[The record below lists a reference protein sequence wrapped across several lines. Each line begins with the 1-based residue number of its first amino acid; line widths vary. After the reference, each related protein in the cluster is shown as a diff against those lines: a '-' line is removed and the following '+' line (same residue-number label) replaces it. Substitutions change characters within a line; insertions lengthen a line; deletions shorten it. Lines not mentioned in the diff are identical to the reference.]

1 MDRGYGR
8 TKFLISL
15 FLIVITFAAFWQVN
29 RHEFVNYDDN
39 VYILENHHVRA
50 GLTVKGVAWAFTSFY
65 ASNWHPLT
73 WLSHM
78 LDCELFGLNPKW
90 HHLTNLIF
98 HLANTVLLF
107 LLLNRMTGA
116 LWRSAF
122 VGILFALHPLHVES
136 VAWVAERKDV
146 LSTFFWMLTLWA
158 YIRYVEHPGLGK
170 YVITLLLFMAG
181 LMSKPMLVT
190 LPLIL
195 LILDYWPLDRL
206 KQLSS
211 SNTSITPPWFPISFR
226 LVLEK
231 IPLIVLSATSSA
243 ITIFA
248 QQHGNTVMSLEVLP
262 LEMRIA
268 NALVSYV
275 TYIWKTIWPVD
286 LAVFY
291 PHPGMHAI
299 GRIAGSGLLLLCIFI
314 IVGYS
319 SRKHPY
325 LAVGWLWYF
334 ITLAP
339 VIGVVQVGAQA
350 MADRYTYIPIIGLF
364 IIIAW
369 GIPDILALWRYKKQI
384 LIISTGL
391 VISTVTVLTFFQ
403 LQNWKNNFTLF
414 KHALRVTDDN
424 YLAHTN
430 LGAVLVGQGK
440 LDDGITH
447 YNRALE
453 IKPDYAL
460 ANYNIGVVL
469 DRKGDLQQAISHY
482 EKAIRS
488 RPNYV
493 KAHCNLGVA
502 RAREKKYDAA
512 ISHFSA
518 ALDIEPDIAE
528 AHFNIG
534 RCLAITGKNDKAII
548 HFTEVVRILP
558 ELAQAHYALGIAL
571 SRNGRP
577 NQGIRCLENAVKLSP
592 KNIRYQQ
599 ALERLQK

>member
-1 MDRGYGR
+1 MDRGYCPI
-8 TKFLISL
+8 KFLISL
-15 FLIVITFAAFWQVN
+15 FLIVITFAVFWQVN

-39 VYILENHHVRA
+39 VYILENHHVQA
-50 GLTVKGVAWAFTSFY
+50 GLTVKGVGWAFTSFY

-116 LWRSAF
+116 LWKSAF

-158 YIRYVEHPGLGK
+158 YIRYFEQPGLGK
-170 YVITLLLFMAG
+170 YIITLLLFMSG

-190 LPLIL
+190 LPLVL
-195 LILDYWPLDRL
+195 LMLDYWPLDRL
-206 KQLSS
+206 KHLSS
-211 SNTSITPPWFPISFR
+211 SNTSITTPWIPIAFR

-231 IPLIVLSATSSA
+231 IPLIVLAAASSA

-248 QQHGNTVMSLEVLP
+248 QQQGNTVMSLEALP
-262 LEMRIA
+262 LGMRVA

-275 TYIWKTIWPVD
+275 TYIWKTIRPVG

-291 PHPGMHAI
+291 PHPDMHAI
-299 GRIAGSGLLLLCIFI
+299 CKVAGAGSLLLCIFI
-314 IVGYS
+314 IVLCS
-319 SRKHPY
+319 ARRRPY

-339 VIGVVQVGAQA
+339 VIGLVQVGAQA

-369 GIPDILALWRYKKQI
+369 GIPDILASWRYKKQI

-414 KHALRVTDDN
+414 KHALRVTDGN

-430 LGAVLVGQGK
+430 LGAALVGQGK
-440 LDDGITH
+440 LDEGITH

-460 ANYNIGVVL
+460 ANYNLGVAL
-469 DRKGDLQQAISHY
+469 DRKGDLQQAITHY
-482 EKAIRS
+482 ENAIHS
-488 RPNYV
+488 RPDYV
-493 KAHCNLGVA
+493 KAHSNLGVA
-502 RAREKKYDAA
+502 LARQRKFDIA

-528 AHFNIG
+528 AHFNLG
-534 RCLAITGKNDKAII
+534 RCLAISGKIDKAIA
-548 HFTEVVRILP
+548 HFAEVVRIRP
-558 ELAQAHYALGIAL
+558 DLAQAHYALGIAL
-571 SRNGRP
+571 SRQGRR
-577 NQGIRCLENAVKLSP
+577 NEGIRYLETAVRLSP
-592 KNIRYQQ
+592 NNIRYRQ
-599 ALERLQK
+599 ALERLKK